1 MVESLKFN
9 ITTTV
14 GFAGEKLYRRQISL
28 RFIGRKDNTIR
39 AKMQSISTS
48 IRASG
53 ESIRRTDKNQIVHTA
68 MDQNANNPI
77 NSFSTQIEMAL

>member
-1 MVESLKFN
+1 
-9 ITTTV
+9 
-14 GFAGEKLYRRQISL
+14 
-28 RFIGRKDNTIR
+28 
-39 AKMQSISTS
+39 MQSISTS